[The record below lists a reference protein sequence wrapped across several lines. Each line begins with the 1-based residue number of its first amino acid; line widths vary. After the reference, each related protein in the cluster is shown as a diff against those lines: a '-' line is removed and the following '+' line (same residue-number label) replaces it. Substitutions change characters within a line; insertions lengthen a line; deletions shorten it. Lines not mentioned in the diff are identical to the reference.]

1 MNATVLSV
9 NVGRPET
16 GDWTGRVGRTAIR
29 KRATDRPVTIRRAGL
44 AGDSVCDQKYHGGPD
59 NAVYVY
65 AREDLDRWA
74 EALGAEVPDGQFGE
88 NLTTR
93 GIDVNEAL
101 VGERWRVG
109 TALLEVAKV
118 RTPCKVFTNFM
129 GITGHD
135 AGQWVKRFT
144 VEGRPGP
151 YLRVLE
157 EGVVQAGDPV
167 VVEHRPD
174 HGVTVSLLFR
184 AITTERGL
192 LPQVLAVEALSETVR
207 AKFGRRSDAAR
218 VPIAAQPAVWLP
230 KRNHVI

>member
-1 MNATVLSV
+1 MENARILSV
-9 NVGRPET
+9 NVGGPET
-16 GDWTGRVGRTAIR
+16 GEWTGRVGRTAIR
-29 KRATDRPVTIRRAGL
+29 KRAVEGPVPVRRAGL
-44 AGDSVCDQKYHGGPD
+44 GGDTICDQKYHGGPD

-74 EALGAEVPDGQFGE
+74 ATLGADLPDGHFGE

-118 RTPCKVFTNFM
+118 RTPCTVFKNFM
-129 GITGHD
+129 GRTGYD
-135 AGQWVKRFT
+135 DTAWVKRFT
-144 VEGRPGP
+144 REGRPGP

-167 VVEHRPD
+167 TVEHRPD
-174 HGVTVSLLFR
+174 HDVTVSMLFR
-184 AITTERGL
+184 AITTERDL
-192 LPQVLAVEALSETVR
+192 LPRVLAVDALSETVR
-207 AKFGRRSDAAR
+207 TKFAPR
-218 VPIAAQPAVWLP
+218 VP
-230 KRNHVI
+230 R

>member
-1 MNATVLSV
+1 MNASLLSV

-29 KRATDRPVTIRRAGL
+29 KRGVDDPVTVRRDGL
-44 AGDSVCDQKYHGGPD
+44 TGDTVCDRKYHGGPD
-59 NAVYVY
+59 NAVYVF

-74 EALGAEVPDGQFGE
+74 DVLGAEIPNGQFGE

-118 RTPCKVFTNFM
+118 RTPCKVFTGFM
-129 GITGHD
+129 GLTGYD
-135 AGQWVKRFT
+135 ASQWVKRFT
-144 VEGRPGP
+144 RDGRPGP

-167 VVEHRPD
+167 VVEHRPE
-174 HGVTVSLLFR
+174 HGVTVSMLFR
-184 AITTERGL
+184 AITTERDL
-192 LPQVLAVEALSETVR
+192 LPRVLAVEALSDTVR
-207 AKFGRRSDAAR
+207 TKFATTRGLATGT
-218 VPIAAQPAVWLP
+218 
-230 KRNHVI
+230 